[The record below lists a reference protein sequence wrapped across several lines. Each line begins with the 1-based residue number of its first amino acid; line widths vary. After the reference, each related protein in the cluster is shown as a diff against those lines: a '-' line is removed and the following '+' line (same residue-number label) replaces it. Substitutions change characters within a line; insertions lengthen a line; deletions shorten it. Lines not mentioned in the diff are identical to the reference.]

1 MDNISILRDG
11 IMTDFEKIKAYYH
24 VFNEWGRL
32 DAPEGRLEFDLSMPI
47 ITSHLPPKAEILD
60 LGGGPGRYTIEL
72 AKSGHI
78 LHLADLSQ
86 TLLDEAKKKI
96 SEQGIS
102 NVKSITQVNAVDL
115 SRYND
120 CSFDAVLLFGPLYHL
135 TNEEERVSCVREIN
149 RVLKPNGLVF
159 ASFIPYLT
167 GAIGVAGRMFYFP
180 DQVSTE
186 TLKRVF
192 DNGIFNNNANK
203 GFQEGYYP
211 TSHEVADLFEK
222 NGFSKVLLR
231 SIRGW
236 GSSREEQI
244 YKLKDENPEKYEAVI
259 NLINETADEPAIIE
273 MCMHAIYVGK
283 SKTIRQN
290 KHIT

>member
-1 MDNISILRDG
+1 
-11 IMTDFEKIKAYYH
+11 MTDFEKVKSYYS

-32 DAPEGRLEFDLSMPI
+32 DAPEGKLELELTMPL
-47 ITSHLPPKAEILD
+47 ITSRLPPNAEILD

-72 AKSGHI
+72 AKLGHM

-86 TLLDEAKKKI
+86 TLLDVAKKHIDELDIK
-96 SEQGIS
+96 
-102 NVKSITQVNAVDL
+102 NVKSINQVNAVDL
-115 SRYND
+115 SIYSD
-120 CSFDAVLLFGPLYHL
+120 ASFDTVLILGPLYHL
-135 TNEEERVSCVREIN
+135 ADEAERRSCIMEVK

-159 ASFIPYLT
+159 AAFIPYLS

-180 DQVSTE
+180 DQVSVD

-192 DNGIFNNNANK
+192 EHGIFNNNANR

-211 TSHEVADLFEK
+211 TSDEIVSLFGE
-222 NGFSKVLLR
+222 NGFSKVGLR

-244 YKLKDENPEKYEAVI
+244 YKLKDENPEKYEIVI
-259 NLINETADEPAIIE
+259 NLLNKTSDDPSIIE
-273 MCMHAIYVGK
+273 MCSHAIYIGRK
-283 SKTIRQN
+283 Q
-290 KHIT
+290 